1 MNDTL
6 EQQGEHDISIDGV
19 GLHYFDAGTGPAVM
33 LLHGGGPGAS
43 GLSNFRQNVAAL
55 SRRFRLIIPDQ
66 PGYGR
71 SAKVIPPAGEA
82 RSVYAARLLIG
93 LLDHLGLERAHVIG
107 NSLGG
112 RTALVMALTCPARID
127 RLVLMGPGG
136 GSLPLF
142 APDPSEGMKVLQN
155 FYSPP
160 GPSLAR
166 MQELV
171 DVMMFDSSKAPAGL
185 AEARYQA
192 AMTPDTREFFQ
203 HYFTVKGAR
212 EPELWR
218 DLERVTH
225 RTLLIW
231 GRDDRVIPVDGAF
244 VMMKRMPDAR
254 LHVFP
259 RCGHW
264 TQLECQEE
272 FDRLV
277 TEFLL

>member
-1 MNDTL
+1 VLNEAL
-6 EQQGEHDISIDGV
+6 IDGTLISYTAS
-19 GLHYFDAGTGPAVM
+19 GAGPCLM

-43 GLSNFRQNVAAL
+43 GVSNFAQNLPAL
-55 SRRFRLIIPDQ
+55 SRHFRVIVPDQ

-71 SAKVIPPAGEA
+71 SAKVIPPASEA
-82 RSVYAARLLIG
+82 RSAYGARKLIG
-93 LLDHLGLERAHVIG
+93 LLDHLGIRTAHVVG

-112 RTALVMALTCPARID
+112 RTALMMALTHPERIG

-136 GSLPLF
+136 GSLSLLSPE
-142 APDPSEGMKVLQN
+142 PSEGMKVLQN

-160 GPSLAR
+160 GASLAR
-166 MQELV
+166 MQALIE
-171 DVMMFDSSKAPAGL
+171 VMMYDPSKAPPGL
-185 AEARYQA
+185 ANARYEA
-192 AMTPDTREFFQ
+192 AMAPESKEFFQ

-218 DLERVTH
+218 DLEKVAH

-231 GRDDRVIPVDGAF
+231 GRDDRVIPLDGAF
-244 VMMKRMPDAR
+244 ILLRRMPDAR

-264 TQLECQEE
+264 AQLEWQEE

-277 TEFLL
+277 TDFLLKE